1 MKILVD
7 IKKQLGAG
15 RRVFNLEV
23 SFASDKDVV
32 VLFGPSGAGKSLT
45 LQAIAGLMTPEA
57 GRIVVGERVL
67 FDAARQITIPARHR
81 DIGYVFQDYALF
93 PHLTV
98 AKNVAF
104 GLQRTWPWRLAQP
117 DRRRLEEV
125 LEVLELAPLR
135 DSLPRDL
142 SGGQRQRVALA
153 RALIRRPQLL
163 LLDEPFSA
171 LDAPLRNRT
180 RQELLRLRERFKQ
193 PMVLITHDPEDVAAL
208 AQTVVVYDSGR
219 VSQVS
224 APEDE
229 EGQLAAD
236 GTGAAAEEKVAKA
249 ISLCGYCSV
258 SKLLP

>member
-1 MKILVD
+1 MKVLVD

-23 SFASDKDVV
+23 SFASDQDIV

-45 LQAIAGLMTPEA
+45 LQAMAGLMTPDA

-67 FDAARQITIPARHR
+67 FDSSCHLMIPARHR

-104 GLQRTWPWRLAQP
+104 GLKGAWPWHLSQT
-117 DRRRLEEV
+117 DRQHLEE
-125 LEVLELAPLR
+125 LLDALELAPLR

-153 RALIRRPQLL
+153 RALIRRPKLL

-171 LDAPLRNRT
+171 LDAPLRDKT
-180 RQELLRLRERFKQ
+180 RQELLRLQERFQQ
-193 PMVLITHDPEDVAAL
+193 PVILITHDPEDVAAL

-219 VSQVS
+219 VRQIRTLTATGEKKVS
-224 APEDE
+224 AF
-229 EGQLAAD
+229 G
-236 GTGAAAEEKVAKA
+236 
-249 ISLCGYCSV
+249 
-258 SKLLP
+258 

>member
-7 IKKQLGAG
+7 IKKRLGSG
-15 RRVFNLEV
+15 RRVFSLEV

-45 LQAIAGLMTPEA
+45 LQAIAGLTTPDA

-67 FDAARQITIPARHR
+67 FDASRNLTVPARHR

-104 GLQRTWPWRLAQP
+104 GLMRTWPWYLCRQ
-117 DRRRLEEV
+117 DRQRLEEV
-125 LEVLELAPLR
+125 LEIFELAPMR

-153 RALIRRPQLL
+153 RALIRRPSLL

-171 LDAPLRNRT
+171 LDALLRARM
-180 RQELLRLRERFKQ
+180 RQELLRVQERFNL
-193 PMVLITHDPEDVAAL
+193 PVILITHDPEDVAAL
-208 AQTVVVYDSGR
+208 AQTVVVYDAGR
-219 VSQVS
+219 IRQVM
-224 APEDE
+224 ALQDEDKE
-229 EGQLAAD
+229 QAAAD
-236 GTGAAAEEKVAKA
+236 
-249 ISLCGYCSV
+249 
-258 SKLLP
+258 LLPSFAL